1 MEMRQSCTG
10 QRYEKDKKMPLVHP
24 AKLLYTEERRE
35 WHTGRYGSLAQSA
48 GKYQFLKGL
57 IYYEERAFYVSVQ

>member
-1 MEMRQSCTG
+1 MEMHQSCPG

-35 WHTGRYGSLAQSA
+35 WHTGALWEFGAVCR
-48 GKYQFLKGL
+48 K
-57 IYYEERAFYVSVQ
+57 VSVFKGVDLL